1 MSKPSS
7 PSVGREVVGGR
18 SGKDVRH
25 DLSPVG
31 FSTEFLRLMTSIF
44 CVFPRVTS
52 RAHLFRGRVF
62 SSCWR
67 LFRPLPAQ
75 VETAQQSIPG
85 LKPLHPLW
93 YALVRIDAGPGFPG
107 RSFGRALV
115 RGWQRLVLPFV
126 LVLIGRG
133 SCNAR
138 LISYRWSAAVGT
150 SRGGRQGALRGVS
163 YIPKRNDIVIINS
176 FLIYRASFIVTPSVA
191 VTAKGDGGYPPG

>member
-1 MSKPSS
+1 M
-7 PSVGREVVGGR
+7 RANRVVPKAKRLQGSLELFAVQHPPLIELAFQRAKQPFNPPVLPGAANLAALMDNAIAY
-18 SGKDVRH
+18 KD
-25 DLSPVG
+25 
-31 FSTEFLRLMTSIF
+31 RLQLTLG
-44 CVFPRVTS
+44 V
-52 RAHLFRGRVF
+52 ALNAEH
-62 SSCWR
+62 
-67 LFRPLPAQ
+67 
-75 VETAQQSIPG
+75 QSIPG

-93 YALVRIDAGPGFPG
+93 YSLVRIDAGPGFPG
-107 RSFGRALV
+107 RSSAQALMRV
-115 RGWQRLVLPFV
+115 WQRLVLPFV